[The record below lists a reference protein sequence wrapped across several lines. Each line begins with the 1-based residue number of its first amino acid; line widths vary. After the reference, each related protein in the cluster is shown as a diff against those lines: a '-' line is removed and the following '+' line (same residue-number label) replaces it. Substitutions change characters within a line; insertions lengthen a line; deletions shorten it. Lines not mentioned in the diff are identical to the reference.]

1 MQAIKNNKTLSEA
14 IAFYENKKK
23 SELSLIKQ
31 HYNFTINSLN
41 PINLIKEK
49 ITNAVSSPG
58 IKGKIFSTLFNLG
71 TGVVTKNLLIGSS
84 LNPIKKIAFNLLQS
98 QVKKL
103 VDNPPTDV
111 KDKSISF
118 VQDMLQKLKI
128 K

>member
-1 MQAIKNNKTLSEA
+1 MQRIKDNKTLTEA

-23 SELSLIKQ
+23 SELGLIKQ
-31 HYNFTINSLN
+31 HFDFTVDSLN
-41 PINLIKEK
+41 PINVIKEK
-49 ITNAVSSPG
+49 ITSAVNSPG

-71 TGVVTKNLLIGSS
+71 TGMVTKNLLIGSS
-84 LNPIKKIAFNLLQS
+84 LNPIKKIAVTLLQT

>member
-1 MQAIKNNKTLSEA
+1 MQVIKNNKTLTEV

-23 SELSLIKQ
+23 SELGLIKQ
-31 HYNFTINSLN
+31 HYSFTVDNLN
-41 PINLIKEK
+41 PINLLKEK
-49 ITNAVSSPG
+49 FTSAVNSPG

-71 TGVVTKNLLIGSS
+71 TGMVTKNLLIGSS
-84 LNPIKKIAFNLLQS
+84 LNPIKKMAFSLLQS

-118 VQDMLQKLKI
+118 IQNALQKLKI